1 MRFVFH
7 SPEIL
12 FIWILSH
19 KPNFENDLKFI
30 INFENWPFSNGIYQ
44 QRTLQVWH
52 IPVFCQRWLCCFQSH
67 SICNICNIVISI
79 KFMNTIVITKHLLRM
94 IPFKGPLKTYNHWH
108 AGQPNIGTP
117 GDNCVAYSHD
127 TQDWS
132 TFPCNST
139 KLGWVCEFGM
149 YTKYML

>member
-1 MRFVFH
+1 
-7 SPEIL
+7 
-12 FIWILSH
+12 
-19 KPNFENDLKFI
+19 
-30 INFENWPFSNGIYQ
+30 
-44 QRTLQVWH
+44 
-52 IPVFCQRWLCCFQSH
+52 
-67 SICNICNIVISI
+67 
-79 KFMNTIVITKHLLRM
+79 MNTIVITKHLLRM
-94 IPFKGPLKTYNHWH
+94 IPFKGPLKTYKHWH

-149 YTKYML
+149 YAKYTKL